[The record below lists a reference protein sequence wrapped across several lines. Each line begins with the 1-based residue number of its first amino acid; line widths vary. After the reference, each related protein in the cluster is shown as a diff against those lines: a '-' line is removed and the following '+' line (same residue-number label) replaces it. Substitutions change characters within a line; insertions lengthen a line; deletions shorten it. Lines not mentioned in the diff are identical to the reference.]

1 MGKLFLLP
9 CLLTSVILAGLA
21 NANKARK
28 INKRQRS
35 EGKKQQKH
43 CYLRGLHTKFKRVY
57 RL

>member
-43 CYLRGLHTKFKRVY
+43 CYLRGLHTKFKSV
-57 RL
+57 